1 MGVMERLSTLI
12 RANINDM
19 LDGAEDPEIM
29 LSQILRDMES
39 EINKARSQVA
49 DMMAQ
54 ERLFRDDLKAEQDK
68 VSHMEERA
76 EHYVRK
82 GDDMMAKEAL
92 KRKSDSDAN
101 ISVIQQQL
109 DAQSE
114 MVSRL
119 RSQLD
124 TLQDKYQQAMSNRD
138 ALLAR
143 YSRAKTQQHVTST
156 MRDLD
161 VTDYSGE
168 LSRME
173 RRIRTTEARSMADT
187 ELANEASS
195 DGNFDAAFDDNERS
209 SKVDSDLAALKSK
222 LGMGSGSSEGGSET
236 RNIGSNKPG

>member
-54 ERLFRDDLKAEQDK
+54 ERLFRDDLKAEQNK
-68 VSHMEERA
+68 VGHMEERA

-187 ELANEASS
+187 ELANEASE
-195 DGNFDAAFDDNERS
+195 DFDSAFDDNERN
-209 SKVDSDLAALKSK
+209 SKVDSDLAALKAK
-222 LGMGSGSSEGGSET
+222 LGMSGSGGGGSET
-236 RNIGSNKPG
+236 RNIGSNQPG